1 MEAFISARLFLMNE
15 AICSLVTD
23 PEIRLPY
30 AMELSPMLN
39 LVLALLPST
48 TIHIRNRRD
57 ILLLIVKDAL

>member
-1 MEAFISARLFLMNE
+1 MNE